1 MARHTLFCDST
12 SLSDAATLVIGGDEA
27 EHAVRSKRLR
37 AGDVVSVT
45 DGRGTVVTGRIDA
58 ARKSSVEL
66 TVVERSTAPRMRPA
80 VRVYSATPKGP
91 RLDKMID
98 QLSQAGAASWSPLD
112 TALGVVDPG
121 DKKMDRA
128 HRIAVE
134 SAKQCARA
142 WVMEIGESVGFD
154 AVLGSVR
161 AGGAVIVADA
171 SGPPYAAVDA
181 EEIVVV
187 VGPEGGFTEPELA
200 RAREAGAVVA
210 SFGPLVMRIETAA
223 VAAAAIVMHA
233 AGVRPPQ

>member
-1 MARHTLFCDST
+1 MARHTLFCDSA
-12 SLSDAATLVIGGDEA
+12 SLSDATTLVIGGEEA

-37 AGDVVSVT
+37 AGDLVSVT
-45 DGRGTVVTGRIDA
+45 DGRGTMVTGRIDA

-66 TVVERSTAPRMRPA
+66 TVVERSAAPRLRPA

-121 DKKMDRA
+121 DKKLERA

-142 WVMEIGESVGFD
+142 WVMEIGESVAFEAALGAAGARS
-154 AVLGSVR
+154 AV
-161 AGGAVIVADA
+161 VIADA
-171 SGPPYAAVDA
+171 SGPSYSRVDA
-181 EEIVVV
+181 EEIAVL

-200 RAREAGAVVA
+200 RARETGAVVA

-223 VAAAAIVMHA
+223 VAATAIVMHA
-233 AGVRPPQ
+233 AGAHPPQ